1 MAMEMMTNDSMHS
14 SSDRSRVLLDSRQPR
29 ERPSI
34 DLPYVMVWG
43 MGKRGT
49 EFAVYQITN
58 SLGSP

>member
-1 MAMEMMTNDSMHS
+1 MAMEMMTNDSMDS
-14 SSDRSRVLLDSRQPR
+14 SSDRNRVLLVSRQPR
-29 ERPSI
+29 ESRSI
-34 DLPYVMVWG
+34 DLSPILRHG